1 MEYKWTVLTVTT
13 VGVLMA
19 GIDSRILIVGLP
31 SIAENIKADPEQA
44 IWLTQAYVLASTTFL
59 LIIGRVSDI
68 IGRVKVYNVGFIIFT
83 IGSLLTGLARSP
95 IQAILARGLQG
106 IGGSMMFANSIAI
119 IVDSWPQHEL
129 GLGLGVNQIAFRAG
143 AMIGL
148 VISGI
153 IISLLNW
160 RFLFYIN
167 VPIGIFGTLWAHFR
181 LKEVGKI
188 EKGAPIDWIG
198 FISFTI
204 SISTFLLALTFITY
218 GISNL
223 MITIIF
229 SITSLIS
236 LIIFVFN
243 EIRTN
248 SPILDLHLLK
258 IKTFLGGTISLL
270 FNVISWGAVFILFSL
285 YLQLVRGYS
294 PIITGL
300 MIIPFEI
307 AFLATGPL
315 SGRFSDKYGRR
326 IFTVSGLIVTT
337 ISLILLY
344 TVDEHTSDI
353 LLLIYTI
360 ILGIGNGLFVS
371 PNISYTM
378 RDVPPTRRSVASAFR
393 GLFFNIGFLISL
405 SIALLILTFY
415 VPYNI
420 LTIIISTGDV
430 SSLPQKYVDLFVNG
444 IRQTYLLLAIIN
456 AVGIPFSMFK
466 EKTVI
471 IKETTKT
478 EQALHTNL

>member
-19 GIDSRILIVGLP
+19 GIDSRVLIVGLP
-31 SIAENIKADPEQA
+31 NIAENLKADPEQA
-44 IWLTQAYVLASTTFL
+44 IWLTQAYVLASTAFL
-59 LIIGRVSDI
+59 LIIGRISDI
-68 IGRVKVYNVGFIIFT
+68 MGRVKIYNIGFIIFT
-83 IGSLLTGLARSP
+83 VGSLLTGLANSP
-95 IQAILARGLQG
+95 IHAILARGLQG

-119 IVDSWPQHEL
+119 IVDAWPQHEL

-188 EKGAPIDWIG
+188 ERGAPIDWIG
-198 FISFTI
+198 FVSFTLCI
-204 SISTFLLALTFITY
+204 SSFLLAITFITY

-223 MITIIF
+223 VITMIF
-229 SITSLIS
+229 SIVSIIS
-236 LIIFVFN
+236 LIIFIFN
-243 EIRTN
+243 ETRTD
-248 SPILDLHLLK
+248 SPILDLRLLK
-258 IKTFLGGTISLL
+258 IKTFLGGTVSLL

-294 PIITGL
+294 PIVTGL

-315 SGRFSDKYGRR
+315 SGRLSDKYGRR
-326 IFTVSGLIVTT
+326 LFTVLGLVITSIALV
-337 ISLILLY
+337 LLY
-344 TVDEHTSDI
+344 TTDEYTSDI

-360 ILGIGNGLFVS
+360 VLGIGNGLFVS

-378 RDVPPTRRSVASAFR
+378 RDVPPMRRSVASAFR
-393 GLFFNIGFLISL
+393 GLFFNVGFLISL

-415 VPYNI
+415 VPYGI

-430 SSLPQKYVDLFVNG
+430 SYLPQKYINLFVYG
-444 IRQTYLLLAIIN
+444 IKQTYLLLAIIN
-456 AVGIPFSMFK
+456 AIGLPFSLFK
-466 EKTVI
+466 EETA
-471 IKETTKT
+471 TTKKSIKA
-478 EQALHTNL
+478 EQILHDF